1 VVVEVDDSQV
11 VRQSVEKLLKYL
23 EDGNQIPPEYLT
35 DERVVFWA
43 KLKDKFRCS
52 GKFDDEFLQKIHK
65 IWTLWDEAAIVYE
78 EANPSNEERSPNSK
92 KAFKTKARNDS
103 GDASE
108 YSNKRQRCCCC
119 DGLSTSGTKKKDTS
133 ALDEIL
139 IKEIPDP
146 SRTDFDLDLA
156 YEIGDTFEKAY
167 QTWVKDHQN
176 TGSKT
181 KARQLVTMWHQEF
194 SGKDTPEAMVS
205 ILERLPQAKNIID
218 KIRKLCLTIG
228 S

>member
-1 VVVEVDDSQV
+1 
-11 VRQSVEKLLKYL
+11 
-23 EDGNQIPPEYLT
+23 
-35 DERVVFWA
+35 
-43 KLKDKFRCS
+43 
-52 GKFDDEFLQKIHK
+52 
-65 IWTLWDEAAIVYE
+65 VYE

-119 DGLSTSGTKKKDTS
+119 DGLSTSETKKKDTS

-146 SRTDFDLDLA
+146 SRTDFDHHLA
-156 YEIGDTFEKAY
+156 YEIGVAFGKAY

-218 KIRKLCLTIG
+218 KIKKLC
-228 S
+228 